1 MELFAVFA
9 ILTGK
14 SLKEFGLPWVSF
26 ISLLIISRL
35 MKIDFLLIG
44 LKNPLKTLLIEKGIA
59 LL

>member
-1 MELFAVFA
+1 
-9 ILTGK
+9 
-14 SLKEFGLPWVSF
+14 
-26 ISLLIISRL
+26 